1 LSGSFIPV
9 SEDLN
14 ISEAARKGYI
24 GLDKL
29 EAITAVCSVGLDM
42 IALPGDTTA
51 ETIAAIMADEM
62 AIGVI
67 NNKTTATRL
76 IPVPGKKAGDSAFFG
91 GLLGQSTIIPVN
103 NGNNSNPFVRRGGLI
118 PAPLQSLTN

>member
-1 LSGSFIPV
+1 
-9 SEDLN
+9 
-14 ISEAARKGYI
+14 
-24 GLDKL
+24 
-29 EAITAVCSVGLDM
+29 
-42 IALPGDTTA
+42 
-51 ETIAAIMADEM
+51 M

-76 IPVPGKKAGDSAFFG
+76 IPVPGKAAGDSAFFG

-103 NGNNSNPFVRRGGLI
+103 NGPNENRFIRHGGLI